1 VDGFN
6 FYHGLMAKGWGRYR
20 WLDYPA
26 LLQRRIRSG
35 QVLGEIKYFTALVT
49 HQPERIKR
57 QETYLR
63 ALEVRGGVTTIRGSF
78 ELRSIKCSVCS
89 KWYKHPEERQ
99 TDVNI
104 ATHLVSDAYEDAYD
118 TAYLV
123 SADADLVP
131 AVQFVRERRGKT
143 VVLIDPPRRHSDA
156 LAAQSDRHWHFAES
170 HLRQS
175 QLPNPVEYEKKAKV
189 RRIYR
194 PPSWAPSD

>member
-1 VDGFN
+1 
-6 FYHGLMAKGWGRYR
+6 MAKGWGRYR

-26 LLQRRIRSG
+26 LLQRRIRDG

-49 HQPERIKR
+49 HQPESIGR
-57 QETYLR
+57 QERYLR
-63 ALEVRGGVTTIRGSF
+63 ALEMRGGITTIRGSY
-78 ELRSIKCSVCS
+78 ELRSIKCRVCHQ
-89 KWYKHPEERQ
+89 WYKHPKERQ

-123 SADADLVP
+123 CADADLVP

-156 LAAQSDRHWHFAES
+156 LVAVTDHHWHFPEF
-170 HLRQS
+170 HLRQC
-175 QLPNPVEYEKKAKV
+175 QLPNPVEYEWKGKV

-194 PPSWAPSD
+194 PEGWDRSN